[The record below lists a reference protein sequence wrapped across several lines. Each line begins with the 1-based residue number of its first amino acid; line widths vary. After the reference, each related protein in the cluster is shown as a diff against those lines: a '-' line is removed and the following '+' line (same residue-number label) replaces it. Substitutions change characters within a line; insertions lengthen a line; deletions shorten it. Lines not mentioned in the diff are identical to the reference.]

1 MIRILLADD
10 HRLVR
15 AGLAQL
21 LSGVDE
27 FEVVGSAADGD
38 EACRLATELQP
49 DIILM
54 DLSMPGCD
62 GIEATKRL
70 RRDGSGARV
79 LVLTS
84 FSDQRRILEAID
96 AGAVGYL
103 LKDTEPGDLIRA
115 VRAAARDE
123 SPMDPRAVKALVEHR
138 QLLPL
143 EAQLTPRERE
153 VLGCIAEGLSNK
165 LIARRL
171 GIAEKTV
178 KAHITN
184 VFLRIG
190 VSDRT
195 QAALWARDNGI
206 DVEATTA
213 P

>member
-38 EACRLATELQP
+38 EACRLAAELQP

-70 RRDGSGARV
+70 RRDQPDARV

-103 LKDTEPGDLIRA
+103 LKDTEPDDLIRA

-123 SPMDPRAVKALVEHR
+123 SPLDPRAAKALVEHR
-138 QLLPL
+138 QLVPL

-153 VLGCIAEGLSNK
+153 VLGCIAEGLPNK

-184 VFLRIG
+184 VFQRIG

-206 DVEATTA
+206 GAATTTA